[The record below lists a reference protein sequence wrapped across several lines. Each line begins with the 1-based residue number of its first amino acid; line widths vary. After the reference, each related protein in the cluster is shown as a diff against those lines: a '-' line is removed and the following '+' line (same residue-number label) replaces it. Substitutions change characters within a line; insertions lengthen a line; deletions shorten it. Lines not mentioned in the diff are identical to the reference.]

1 MARLLLVD
9 DDLDLVD
16 SLSLILSA
24 HGHEVQTLDE
34 TTDLV
39 EEVKRRSPD
48 LVILDVIFPED
59 PQAGFV
65 AARELAKD
73 PIAGR
78 VPVLILSAVNMR
90 SGLAFGFSEADI
102 SDDFMPVQA
111 FVEKPVSP
119 EQLLGHIDKLL
130 S

>member
-9 DDLDLVD
+9 DDPDLID
-16 SLSLILSA
+16 SLTMILRA
-24 HGHEVQTLDE
+24 HGHEVETLLE
-34 TTDLV
+34 TTNLV
-39 EEVKRRSPD
+39 EEVRSRSPD
-48 LVILDVIFPED
+48 LVILDVMFPED
-59 PQAGFV
+59 PQAGFA

-73 PIAGR
+73 PVAAR
-78 VPVLILSAVNMR
+78 VPVLLLSAVNMR

-111 FVEKPVSP
+111 FIEKPVAP
-119 EQLLGHIDKLL
+119 EQLLEQIKKLL